1 MEQLDKIKMIASDMD
16 GTLLNSNHEWSPSFM
31 TELKKL
37 TDKGI
42 LFVAA
47 SGRQYYNLKNRFEEV
62 EEQIA
67 FAAENG
73 SYVVC
78 RGKELMV
85 ESLDA
90 ATVLELIRVARTIP
104 DIHILLCGKRKAYI
118 ESTEP
123 ELLKNFT
130 QFFDRYEVVDALE
143 SVAGEDILKVTI
155 CDLNDSETHS
165 YPYFKEWEDRVLVKV
180 SGKIW
185 LDLSHKNANKG
196 QAIAC
201 LQAHLGITPHE
212 TMVFG
217 DYLNDLEM
225 MQGAYYSY
233 AMANAHP
240 LLKEKAR
247 FHTDSNDN
255 DGVVKVL
262 RKVNAALDGS
272 FVK

>member
-1 MEQLDKIKMIASDMD
+1 MELFGNIKMIASDMD
-16 GTLLNSNHEWSPSFM
+16 GTLLDSNHEWSPSFLP
-31 TELKKL
+31 ELKKL

-47 SGRQYYNLKNRFEEV
+47 SGRQYYNLKNRFKDV
-62 EEQIA
+62 EEHIA

-78 RGKELMV
+78 KGEELMV

-90 ATVLELIRVARTIP
+90 ATVLDLLKFARTIP
-104 DIHILLCGKRKAYI
+104 DVHVLLCGKRKAYI
-118 ESTEP
+118 ESSDP
-123 ELLKNFT
+123 ELVENFT
-130 QFFDRYEVVDALE
+130 QYFDRYEVVDALE

-155 CDLNDSETHS
+155 CDLNGSEAHA

-180 SGKIW
+180 SGEIW

-196 QAIAC
+196 RAIEC
-201 LQAHLGITPHE
+201 LQSHLGITARE

-225 MQGAYYSY
+225 MQKAYYCY

-240 LLKEKAR
+240 QLKQVAR

-255 DGVVKVL
+255 DGVVKIL
-262 RKVNAALDGS
+262 RKVNAALD
-272 FVK
+272 